1 MKDDEYTPANDN
13 VVLAPVAPKIDPA
26 LLADT
31 TDNTMLSTAL
41 TDDTVEMDLTIEDW
55 NAAGDPSVGEF
66 DQMWLYHLPEGGVEE
81 ELHSG
86 QYDRD
91 STFPFPVKL
100 DKAKVKSWGEG
111 KHDFFIRVIP
121 YNSPLPVD
129 FPPLSL
135 IFDRVAPYPN
145 RLPTAFPAIAA
156 VLDANIGAVKL
167 SLPAYPDW
175 DARDIVAWI
184 WRREVPS
191 DPGDLVPDG
200 FTPVTAV
207 PLSIPVPEKVIRDAG
222 DGGIHIAYLLKDI
235 AGNVS
240 AVSVP
245 TRVTVAT
252 GNLPTPA
259 DFKKPLVL
267 GMNGGVVDQDAVF
280 NGITV
285 EIGAFL
291 HFKATDLITIKWG
304 THTFETRTV
313 GTFPVK
319 LAIPASVVLAIYGKG
334 STGVKPVEVT
344 YEVHRG
350 DYLLG
355 GEKDSFNVNLE
366 RIGPVV
372 PDPDPEWPGPVNPSM
387 ALPDVYGGNDNQ
399 KNRLTEKDELADAVL
414 KVTIDAAFKEGD
426 LAEFYYTDEHVVE
439 ADHVLGKDEPGTEIE
454 VTIPWSY
461 ILRHDNG
468 SRFAHYE
475 VSRKDVPN
483 KAVSKPQPIVVEAIV
498 LHPEAAEIRGGF
510 TSGGRLWLNCSSLFD
525 PDDSA
530 DVTPDVRIQIPDLS
544 KWLAEG
550 DELTLTWTAT
560 QGTAPGGAE
569 IPDAKYEKIIEL
581 DKDNPPIGFVWPI
594 PYADGLKPIYE
605 FDKANNKYDGLATF
619 TYAFMRNGKVVKSDP
634 AVAVVSMHSF
644 GTECSLVRP

>member
-1 MKDDEYTPANDN
+1 MKIESVTVAD
-13 VVLAPVAPKIDPA
+13 VVFAPVSPDIDLT

-31 TDNTMLSTAL
+31 SDGTMRSEVL
-41 TDDTVEMDLTIEDW
+41 TDDAIEISLTIKNW
-55 NAAGDPSVGEF
+55 KAAGDPTMGEF

-91 STFPFPVKL
+91 STFPFQVKL

-111 KHDFFIRVIP
+111 KHGFFIRVIP

-129 FPPLSL
+129 FLPLNL

-167 SLPAYPDW
+167 ALPAYPDW

-200 FTPVTAV
+200 FTPVSAV

-259 DFKKPLVL
+259 DFKRPLVL

-355 GEKDSFNVNLE
+355 GEKDSFGVNLE

-372 PDPDPEWPGPVNPSM
+372 PEPDPEWPGPVNPEM
-387 ALPDVYGGNDNQ
+387 VLPDVYGGNENL
-399 KNRLTEKDELADAVL
+399 KNRLTEADELADAAL
-414 KVTIDAAFKEGD
+414 KVTIDTAFMEGD
-426 LAEFYYTDEHVVE
+426 LVEFYYSDEHVSE
-439 ADHVLGKDEPGTEIE
+439 ADYVLKAADLGNEIE
-454 VTIPWSY
+454 VTIPWVY
-461 ILRHDNG
+461 IWQHDNG
-468 SRFAHYE
+468 DRSAHYV

-483 KAVSKPQPIVVEAIV
+483 KAVSNPQSIQVEAIV
-498 LHPEAAEIRGGF
+498 LHPEAGQFQGGF
-510 TSGGRLWLNCSSLFD
+510 NSGGRVWLNCTALFD
-525 PDDSA
+525 LA
-530 DVTPDVRIQIPDLS
+530 DPTDTQPGVRIDIPDLS
-544 KWLAEG
+544 EWLAVG
-550 DELTLTWTAT
+550 AQLTLTWTVT
-560 QGTAPGGAE
+560 HGTSPGGPD
-569 IPDAKYEKIIEL
+569 IPGAKYEQTIEL
-581 DKDNPPIGFVWPI
+581 DTDNPPTGFVWRI
-594 PYADGLKPIYE
+594 PYADGLKPIIE
-605 FDKANNKYDGLATF
+605 FDPGASYDGLASF
-619 TYAFMRNGKVVKSDP
+619 TYAFERSGKTVTSDP
-634 AVAVVSMHSF
+634 AGAVVSMHSF
-644 GTECSLVRP
+644 GEECPLVRP